1 MYDFS
6 AIYEAESLKHAL
18 ELLNEH
24 KSAHV
29 LAGGSDVL
37 IKAREG
43 HLAGIEVVSIF
54 MLDELRGVY
63 LDEEQN
69 IVILPLTSFSHIE
82 NNEIIKKYIPALSEA
97 VGQVGGPQIRNIGT
111 IGGNICNGV
120 TSADSASTVMAYDAL
135 LKVSSINGERTIDI
149 KEFYKGPGKVCL
161 EQGELLTAIVI
172 PKESYQNTYGEY
184 IKYAMRKAM
193 DIATLGVSV
202 NVRLSSDNKTLERL
216 RIAFGVAAA
225 TPIRAKNTEQ
235 AFENSPL
242 EQDTAQKIVESALSE
257 ISPRSSW
264 RASKELRLQ
273 IASENVKRAFIKS
286 VKQAKG
292 EL

>member
-6 AIYEAESLKHAL
+6 AIYQATSVKHAL
-18 ELLNEH
+18 ELLDQH

-43 HLAGIEVVSIF
+43 HLAGIEVVSIY
-54 MLDELRGVY
+54 MLDELRGISF
-63 LDEEQN
+63 DKDQN
-69 IVILPLTSFSHIE
+69 IVIKPLTSFSHIE
-82 NNEIIKKYIPALSEA
+82 NNDIIKQHLPALAEA
-97 VGQVGGPQIRNIGT
+97 VGQVGGPQIRNIGS

-135 LKVSSINGERTIDI
+135 LEISSVSGKRTLDI
-149 KEFYKGPGKVCL
+149 KEFYKGPGKVDL
-161 EQGELLTAIVI
+161 QEGELLTAIII
-172 PKESYQNTYGEY
+172 PKESYLNTHGKF

-193 DIATLGVSV
+193 DIATLGCSV
-202 NVRLSSDNKTLERL
+202 NVKLSDDKKTIERL

-225 TPIRAKNTEQ
+225 TPIRAAKTEQ
-235 AFENSPL
+235 LFKGAVI
-242 EQDTAQKIVESALSE
+242 EQDMLEKLSDSVLSE

-273 IASENVKRAFIKS
+273 IASENVKRAFVSAVEQSK
-286 VKQAKG
+286 V
-292 EL
+292 